1 MYFYVKSYFELI
13 DKKSLLLILFIL
25 FVTIGFLD
33 LLGVFLLGKFV
44 GLFVAFDPNDIFL
57 NHILNFS
64 RVITNNQSLEIYT
77 ALPALVCIF
86 FISKSLIAFLIQ
98 KELLKFSYQ
107 ILVDIRKKLLSI
119 FFNSSYFSIIS
130 KGQAELT
137 NKVVYYADTFIRGIH
152 IPMMRLVAD
161 VIMLIFLTSFL
172 LYINPYVYLFSV
184 FIIFIFFMIYWKIIK
199 KKIYFAGQSAAI
211 FNKKIISDTK
221 NSFNGIKEAIILD
234 KKDYYIDEYIQ
245 TSENLSLA
253 LRTTEQY
260 LIMPKY
266 AIEGI
271 IVSTM
276 AILIL
281 LSHLIFNDIFLN
293 PEFLTILAYY
303 TATALRV
310 MPTLNSTLTSIG
322 NMNNARFVI
331 DELHK
336 DLVSS
341 RISQKNSLNNISDIK
356 FTNNFKVSNIQF
368 VYPDTKPLILDK
380 INFTIN
386 KGDFVALTGKSGEGK
401 STLID
406 IILGLLPPSNGE
418 IQVDGKNLDE
428 NNIFAWHKM
437 IAFIS
442 QDTAIFEKSIVENIT
457 LEKNYKIDEKI
468 IKTIELAGLSD
479 DIKKFDKGYNTILS
493 DEGKS
498 ISGGQKQRIA
508 IARAIYQNKDI
519 LVLDEA
525 TSALDEETELKI
537 IETLNTFKGQ
547 KTVFIITHRK
557 PILNICNVHFDLRNG
572 NLIKIK

>member
-1 MYFYVKSYFELI
+1 
-13 DKKSLLLILFIL
+13 
-25 FVTIGFLD
+25 
-33 LLGVFLLGKFV
+33 
-44 GLFVAFDPNDIFL
+44 
-57 NHILNFS
+57 
-64 RVITNNQSLEIYT
+64 
-77 ALPALVCIF
+77 
-86 FISKSLIAFLIQ
+86 
-98 KELLKFSYQ
+98 
-107 ILVDIRKKLLSI
+107 
-119 FFNSSYFSIIS
+119 
-130 KGQAELT
+130 
-137 NKVVYYADTFIRGIH
+137 
-152 IPMMRLVAD
+152 
-161 VIMLIFLTSFL
+161 
-172 LYINPYVYLFSV
+172 
-184 FIIFIFFMIYWKIIK
+184 
-199 KKIYFAGQSAAI
+199 
-211 FNKKIISDTK
+211 
-221 NSFNGIKEAIILD
+221 
-234 KKDYYIDEYIQ
+234 
-245 TSENLSLA
+245 
-253 LRTTEQY
+253 
-260 LIMPKY
+260 MPKY